1 MATRP
6 SGTGVIV
13 KDYEN
18 INQALKRFKRKVE
31 EAKILDIL
39 RRREFYEP
47 PSMVRKRE
55 KAAARSRWMKSLAKE
70 AAQLLEKH
78 KNRK

>member
-13 KDYEN
+13 KDHEN

-39 RRREFYEP
+39 RKREFYEP

-55 KAAARSRWMKSLAKE
+55 AAAARSRWLKTLSKQ
-70 AAQLLEKH
+70 AAQLLERH
-78 KNRK
+78 NTRK